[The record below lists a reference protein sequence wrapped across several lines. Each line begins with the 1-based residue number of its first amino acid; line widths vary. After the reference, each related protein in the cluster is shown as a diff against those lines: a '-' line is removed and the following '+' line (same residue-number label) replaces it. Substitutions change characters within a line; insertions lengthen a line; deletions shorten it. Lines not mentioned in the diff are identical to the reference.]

1 MRSSILGG
9 FRPDIRFQGEKSMP
23 RGIARSASFPEV
35 RNRKKA
41 ESSLTSSSYCSNCY
55 EICTSWH
62 FCPLKINFVSGI
74 WRYPIKLRGYI
85 LHFGKCFTIWLITC
99 YWNKCLWLQV
109 LMYLFFHPVAA
120 FNIFS
125 KWKLSK
131 SQMLRILLSAHCF
144 AKSEPSPKTLF
155 YFSADHCSLV
165 LSKLCCKINTFP
177 NSILCLT
184 FSNISSCQS

>member
-1 MRSSILGG
+1 MSLGPLWVNWAITWRKGAPLTSIVHEIEIWKDKTRPRRMRSSILGG

-74 WRYPIKLRGYI
+74 WRYPKTSRVHITFWQMFHNLINHLLLEQMFVVTSVDVFI
-85 LHFGKCFTIWLITC
+85 LPASCCFQHFLKMKAKQEPNVEDIALGS
-99 YWNKCLWLQV
+99 
-109 LMYLFFHPVAA
+109 LF
-120 FNIFS
+120 
-125 KWKLSK
+125 
-131 SQMLRILLSAHCF
+131 R
-144 AKSEPSPKTLF
+144 
-155 YFSADHCSLV
+155 
-165 LSKLCCKINTFP
+165 
-177 NSILCLT
+177 
-184 FSNISSCQS
+184 